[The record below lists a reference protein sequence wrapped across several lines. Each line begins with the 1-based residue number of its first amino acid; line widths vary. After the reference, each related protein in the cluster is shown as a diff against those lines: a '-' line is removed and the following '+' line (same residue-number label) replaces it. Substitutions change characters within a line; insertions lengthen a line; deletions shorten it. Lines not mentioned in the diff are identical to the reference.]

1 MSRKLNDYSTGI
13 GIVIGGGA
21 GYLVG
26 ALTNISIGIT
36 VVLGAIIGM
45 LIGITR

>member
-1 MSRKLNDYSTGI
+1 MSRKLKDYSTGI

-21 GYLVG
+21 GYFVG
-26 ALTNISIGIT
+26 SLTNISIGIT
-36 VVLGAIIGM
+36 VILGAIIGM